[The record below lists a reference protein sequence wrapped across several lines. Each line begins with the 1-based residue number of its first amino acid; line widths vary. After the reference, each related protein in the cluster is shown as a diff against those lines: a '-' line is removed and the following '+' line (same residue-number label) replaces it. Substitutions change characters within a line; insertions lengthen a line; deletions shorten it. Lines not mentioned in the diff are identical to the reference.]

1 MSFATTIAH
10 TFTGVVGHH
19 GRVHLPRHLTAA
31 PATAPTPGPE
41 GHRHVRS
48 SAIDPAVDDHRQELE
63 QWREAFALAIGL
75 NR

>member
-1 MSFATTIAH
+1 MSFATTIGH

-19 GRVHLPRHLTAA
+19 GRLHLPQHLTAA
-31 PATAPTPGPE
+31 PVTASTPMPE

-48 SAIDPAVDDHRQELE
+48 RAIDPSVDDHRHELE
-63 QWREAFALAIGL
+63 QWRGAFALAIGL